1 MSTLMLGAIAMAS
14 LTATVFFLRFW
25 RDTRDRFFLFFA
37 IAFLI
42 DALNRVILGLKAVPQ
57 EHEPFF
63 YVVRLCSYML
73 IIAAIVDKNR
83 PRSARGTDARARS
96 LAAREKS

>member
-1 MSTLMLGAIAMAS
+1 MHTLILGAIAMAA
-14 LTATVFFLRFW
+14 LVAALFFLRFW

-37 IAFLI
+37 IAFFVE
-42 DALNRVILGLKAVPQ
+42 ALDRVALGLIAGSQ

-63 YVVRLCSYML
+63 YGVRLVTYGL

-83 PRSARGTDARARS
+83 PRGARGADARGRS
-96 LAAREKS
+96 LTTRDTP

>member
-1 MSTLMLGAIAMAS
+1 MPTLILGAVAMAS
-14 LTATVFFLRFW
+14 LVAALFFLRFW

-37 IAFLI
+37 VAFCV
-42 DALNRVILGLKAVPQ
+42 DALGRVALGLTAGSP

-63 YVVRLCSYML
+63 YGIRLVTYGL

-83 PRSARGTDARARS
+83 PPGADGANTRVRS
-96 LAAREKS
+96 LSTRQKP